1 MRRKFK
7 VVVDGETFMVEIEEI
22 EGASEGESPS
32 TGRPAATAHRP
43 VERGGQVANEGV
55 ITAPLPGVISDVRVK
70 VGDRVEGGAVLLV
83 MEAMKM
89 DNEIYAPIGGVV
101 REIYVGAG
109 QQVNRGDRL
118 IHVS

>member
-22 EGASEGESPS
+22 EGANEGEGSS
-32 TGRPAATAHRP
+32 TGRPAATARRT
-43 VERGGQVANEGV
+43 VEQGAQAANEGV

-70 VGDRVEGGAVLLV
+70 VGDRVEAGAVLLV

-101 REIYVGAG
+101 REIHVGVG
-109 QQVNRGDRL
+109 QQVNRGDKL
-118 IHVS
+118 INVS

>member
-22 EGASEGESPS
+22 GGESEGEGPS
-32 TGRPAATAHRP
+32 TGRPMARRP

-70 VGDRVEGGAVLLV
+70 VGDRVEAGAVLLV

-101 REIYVGAG
+101 KEIYVGAG

>member
-1 MRRKFK
+1 M
-7 VVVDGETFMVEIEEI
+7 
-22 EGASEGESPS
+22 
-32 TGRPAATAHRP
+32 
-43 VERGGQVANEGV
+43 ANEGV

-89 DNEIYAPIGGVV
+89 DNEIYAPISGVV
-101 REIYVGAG
+101 KAIHVRAG
-109 QQVNRGDRL
+109 QQVNRGDKL